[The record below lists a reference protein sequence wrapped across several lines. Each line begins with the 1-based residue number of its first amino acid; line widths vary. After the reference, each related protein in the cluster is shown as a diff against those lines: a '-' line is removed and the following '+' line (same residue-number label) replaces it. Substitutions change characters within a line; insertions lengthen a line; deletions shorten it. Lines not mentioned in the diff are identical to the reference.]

1 MGNFEVCYSF
11 VGFVYVYCLIHQSVV
26 VFCLVFLRKST
37 VQFFSNV
44 HVSFV
49 FRGRSAVHFL
59 FFSFFLY
66 LSILVMFMSVLC
78 SVMISFLYLVF
89 FMSVLCSVIKL
100 LFSFFVFVNFRN
112 AHVCLVFRHVQ
123 LFVFANFI
131 NGIQVL
137 FNFINIMYLNLRV
150 YLIVFVFIDC
160 VFILW
165 YSVLQFFCKF
175 QF

>member
-66 LSILVMFMSVLC
+66 LSILVMFM
-78 SVMISFLYLVF
+78 F
-89 FMSVLCSVIKL
+89 VLCSVIKL